1 MLLCIDIGNTNI
13 KFGLFDNDKMVRRW
27 RISADR
33 TNLADEYAML
43 LLNLFAA
50 DKIEVSQLDG
60 CAVSSVVPAL
70 TLVFDEISR
79 RYLNLEPIIVNSET
93 RTGMRINT
101 EYPAEVGPD
110 LIMNALAA
118 RHMYGA
124 PVIVV
129 GFGTAT
135 SFSAVSASGEFEGV
149 SIAPGIVASA
159 EALFRSAAALPQVA
173 LRRPAQAIGKN
184 TIKSL
189 QSGLVFGFAALVD
202 GLVTRIK
209 LELGGNPRVI
219 ATGGMA
225 ELIVPETKA
234 IEAVEPNLALIGLK
248 LVYELNSKQN

>member
-13 KFGLFDNDKMVRRW
+13 KLGLFNGEKMVKRW
-27 RISADR
+27 RISTDR

-43 LLNLFAA
+43 LLNLFSS
-50 DKIEVSQLDG
+50 DGIDIGKLSG
-60 CAVSSVVPAL
+60 CAISSVVPAL
-70 TLVFDEISR
+70 AQVFDEITR
-79 RYLNLEPIIVNSET
+79 RYLNLEPIIISAET

-110 LIMNALAA
+110 LIMNAYAA
-118 RHMYGA
+118 RHLFGA

-135 SFSAVSASGEFEGV
+135 SFSAVSAQGDFEGV

-173 LRRPAQAIGKN
+173 LKRPQAAIGKN

-202 GLVTRIK
+202 GVVTRMK
-209 LELGGNPRVI
+209 NELGGEARVV
-219 ATGGMA
+219 ATGGLA
-225 ELIVPETKA
+225 ELIVPETTI
-234 IEAVEPNLALIGLK
+234 IETIEPNLALIGLR
-248 LVYELNSKQN
+248 LVYELNKKG